1 MRCSR
6 AGVRSTI
13 GRVRSGATGLDEGH
27 DVMIV
32 MLVEGHEMMI
42 VMLVEGHEMMIVML
56 EEGHE
61 MTIVTAIRSRDTDGE
76 GARAIVCLVLAG
88 SGGAIR
94 ITGEIAIGAGIRM
107 AVDLQDVNYNNK
119 NSLC

>member
-6 AGVRSTI
+6 AGVRSTV
-13 GRVRSGATGLDEGH
+13 GHVRSGVTGLDEGH

-32 MLVEGHEMMI
+32 MLFQGHEM
-42 VMLVEGHEMMIVML
+42 VIVML

-61 MTIVTAIRSRDTDGE
+61 IVIVTAMRSRDTDGE
-76 GARAIVCLVLAG
+76 RARVIGRLVLAG

-107 AVDLQDVNYNNK
+107 AVDLQDVNSNNK

>member
-1 MRCSR
+1 M
-6 AGVRSTI
+6 
-13 GRVRSGATGLDEGH
+13 
-27 DVMIV
+27 MIV
-32 MLVEGHEMMI
+32 KLVEGHEMVI
-42 VMLVEGHEMMIVML
+42 VKLVEGHEMV
-56 EEGHE
+56 
-61 MTIVTAIRSRDTDGE
+61 IVTAMRSRDTDGE
-76 GARAIVCLVLAG
+76 RARAIGRLVLAG